1 MAQMIFEQTLVKWF
15 LLVFN
20 MSLTSCVV
28 ILAVLL
34 ARLLLKRAPKI
45 FSYALWAAVLFRLLC
60 PLSFS
65 LPISLLGALQNEPA
79 NAGRMEYVTEA
90 VGYMEKPEIT
100 LPAPGLSGTVNEM
113 LPPATP
119 AASVN
124 PMQIYLIVC
133 AYIWLIGILSMGIY
147 SGASLW
153 KLQRGL
159 KDAVHEK
166 ENIYRFQGKG
176 SPFVYGLLS
185 PHIYLPEKID
195 EEERAY
201 LLLHE
206 QIHIKRGDAIFRLM
220 AFLALWLHWFNPLV
234 WIAFALSGRD
244 MEMSCDEAVILRF
257 GGKVK
262 KEYSASLLN
271 MAAGNRMV
279 RGVPKRIPT
288 GIPLAFGESDA
299 KSRIK
304 NVLRYRKP
312 KTLLIGVAA
321 VFSVI
326 LAVFF
331 LANPAKEKRN
341 MNIFYGI
348 VTEVAGQDNAAKTVV
363 RIPRIGDVE
372 LPEADDVSLYLERD
386 AEALILV
393 GDLLRITFSPDLEI
407 TTETASGGGQ
417 TLWRFV
423 SVPEKK
429 AEKIQVMGEGF
440 SMTKQADDRYLFGVP
455 LGMANEAQ
463 AGNILHIYHIPN
475 VDVTK
480 ETYFLEENA
489 EQEQFASA
497 EVLSVDKENY
507 DIWVELTEE
516 EVAIFLSEFGF
527 GITAG
532 LETAATSVDTEDFME
547 GRVVTPTYT
556 DMITEDTG
564 SELLEL
570 SPELLRSGEL
580 LDGMYVVYV
589 RSISRSARGFDK
601 YVTWEEETDLPLFP
615 FAENCGFRVNRQ
627 MDKLSYEEV
636 DFDTFA
642 DLVTEAVEVINPM
655 IYCEVADNQIVRADL
670 DSAWHLYGI
679 SHVSPK
685 QDTWVEDMA
694 SNLGMTKEEVLA
706 EYYVLAGT
714 EEADIADGIANSI
727 ANSKGEEKIE
737 IYTGNIGDGES
748 GIVLFR
754 DAAGNALG
762 TEFAHAAR
770 AGWNNVYLGKADGVG
785 FILTVHIEDR
795 DTYGG
800 YSYQVFRLG
809 EAGGILQIAGS
820 SFDFGG
826 NHRYDD
832 ALFRT
837 WADNL
842 SYYLERSHLILGS
855 QEGEIRTEKVS
866 EADKYNYETL
876 RREP

>member
-1 MAQMIFEQTLVKWF
+1 MAQMIFEQNLVKLF

-34 ARLLLKRAPKI
+34 ARLALKRAPKI

-60 PLSFS
+60 PVSFS
-65 LPISLLGALQNEPA
+65 LPISLLGTLQSEPA
-79 NAGRMEYVTEA
+79 NAGKMEYITEDI
-90 VGYMEKPEIT
+90 GYMEKPEIT
-100 LPAPGLSGTVNEM
+100 LPAPGLNSAVNKI

-119 AASVN
+119 EASVN
-124 PMQIYLIVC
+124 PVQIYLIIC

-147 SGASLW
+147 SGVSLW
-153 KLQRGL
+153 KLRKGL

-176 SPFVYGLLS
+176 SPFVYGLFC
-185 PHIYLPEKID
+185 PRIYLPEKID

-234 WIAFALSGRD
+234 WLAFTLSGRD
-244 MEMSCDEAVILRF
+244 MEMSCDEAVILRL

-271 MAAGNRMV
+271 MAAGNRIV
-279 RGVPKRIPT
+279 WGVSKGIST
-288 GIPLAFGESDA
+288 GIPLAFGESDT

-312 KTLLIGVAA
+312 TMLLLGAAA
-321 VFSVI
+321 VFSII

-331 LANPAKEKRN
+331 LANPAKEKTN
-341 MNIFYGI
+341 TNIFYGI
-348 VTEVAGQDNAAKTVV
+348 VTEVAGQNNAAKTVV
-363 RIPRIGDVE
+363 RIPRVGDVE
-372 LPEADDVSLYLERD
+372 LPEADEVSLYLERD

-407 TTETASGGGQ
+407 TTEAASGGGQ

-423 SVPEKK
+423 SAPEKN

-440 SMTKQADDRYLFGVP
+440 SMTRQEDDRYLFGVP
-455 LGMANEAQ
+455 LGMANEAK
-463 AGNILHIYHIPN
+463 AGNILHIYHISN
-475 VDVTK
+475 VDTTK

-489 EQEQFASA
+489 EQELFASA
-497 EVLSVDKENY
+497 EVLSVDRENY
-507 DIWVELTEE
+507 DIWVELTGE
-516 EVAIFLSEFGF
+516 EVEIFLSEFGF

-532 LETAATSVDTEDFME
+532 LETAATSVDTEDFVE
-547 GRVVTPTYT
+547 GGAVTPIYT
-556 DMITEDTG
+556 DTLAEDTG

-570 SPELLRSGEL
+570 SPELLRNGEL

-589 RSISRSARGFDK
+589 QSISKSARGFDR

-615 FAENCGFRVNRQ
+615 FAETCVFRVNRQ

-642 DLVTEAVEVINPM
+642 DLVTEAVKVINPM
-655 IYCEVADNQIVRADL
+655 IYCEVANNQIVRADL

-679 SHVSPK
+679 SYESPK
-685 QDTWVEDMA
+685 NDTWIDDMA

-714 EEADIADGIANSI
+714 EEADIADSIANSI
-727 ANSKGEEKIE
+727 ADSNGEEKIE

-748 GIVLFR
+748 GVVLFR
-754 DAAGNALG
+754 DAAGNVLG

-770 AGWNNVYLGKADGVG
+770 AGWNNVYLGNADGVG
-785 FILTVHIEDR
+785 FILTVHVEDR

-800 YSYQVFRLG
+800 YSYQIFRLG
-809 EAGGILQIAGS
+809 EAGEILQIAGS
-820 SFDFGG
+820 GFEFGG

-842 SYYLERSHLILGS
+842 SYYLERSHLILSS
-855 QEGEIRTEKVS
+855 QEGEIRTERVS

-876 RREP
+876 RRVS